1 MHLGNHTCSPPG
13 NDLARWQVRTV
24 PNQPQTLT
32 GAFLRFRGKRD
43 NPPNG
48 LDPAI
53 SLDGLW
59 PAEPTPV
66 CPRDGELGA
75 IRIYHGAAVN
85 GRFPCRYQP
94 LGRGR
99 ATRNYDPSLSE
110 RFRTYSCCRAPCV
123 SQRTRRRSGHGQSTA
138 LVRQQREDGA
148 WFPLPAPRSRRCITH
163 QREFKLGSNLCC
175 AKWISHPSGQT
186 VSFGLGTA
194 PMQVANLH
202 GFE

>member
-1 MHLGNHTCSPPG
+1 MLAAWERSGALAGSHCPQFSRRCSPELSSDFG
-13 NDLARWQVRTV
+13 ESGTTR
-24 PNQPQTLT
+24 
-32 GAFLRFRGKRD
+32 
-43 NPPNG
+43 PNG
-48 LDPAI
+48 IEAAV

-59 PAEPTPV
+59 PAEPTPA
-66 CPRDGELGA
+66 CRRDGELGA

-94 LGRGR
+94 LGRSK